1 MAAIPIGVVEAVA
14 RMKDDLTPALRRID
28 KGILQASKG
37 AQAAGRRM
45 QDWGRS
51 ASVASGLVAGGV
63 TAAGVAFGRFDTA
76 MNRVEALTGATTD
89 QMKALTDQAKH
100 LGSTTVFSA
109 KQAADGMGFLSA
121 AGFKT
126 NDILSA
132 MPGLLN
138 VAAAGQ
144 LELGRAA
151 DITSNVLSGFGLAV
165 GDVGRV
171 GDVLA
176 LTAASANTNIT
187 LMGESMTYV
196 APSAKLAGQ
205 SIEDMAAMIGQL
217 GNAGIQGSMAGTSLN
232 NVIIGLQKP
241 TETAARVLSDLNI
254 SVFDVAG
261 NMRPLNSIMRDLR
274 DAGISNTQML
284 DLFNVRALKAAGIL
298 IDNVDATDAFANELR
313 NAEGAAAKMAA
324 TMNKGLG
331 GAFNAFK
338 SASEG
343 VLIALGQQL
352 EPLLTAVLNTLTRL
366 AQWVTQSVVPA
377 FAALPNP
384 VKAAA
389 LGVTALAVALGP
401 LAIAGGTA
409 ITAMGG
415 TAAALAALGPV
426 FLSTSG
432 LARSSMDTVRLVS
445 MYAADGV
452 RAGGGI
458 IKSTLAALAIAFP
471 TMARAARIAWAA
483 MTGPI
488 GLTVAGITAL
498 GAVLYHFREQVG
510 DVLGV
515 VILMVADWADR
526 MLQGF
531 EAAFGWIPGL
541 SGKLDGAREAVRAFA
556 LDLSET
562 VRGWGEKADAAEQAT
577 VAVAGFVPPVQ
588 AATAAVADFAV
599 PAQAA
604 ADATRDFA
612 TVSADVAAGITGHL
626 VPAFNGARAVT
637 PLLAEDLAR
646 VEAQARVLPTT
657 FDKIRMALTSFFDGD
672 MWKRNIGDI
681 FASFVTGAGDAGD
694 KAGRMLGNL
703 MSTALNA
710 IPVAGPFL
718 QSFAGPLV
726 NGVKSLA
733 GKVGGF
739 FKGIFGGGKKDAEEM
754 IEATRI
760 AAEEAARLAEEAM
773 VKARESA
780 AAAAAEYQ
788 TFTDGIISNIR
799 SLWEQTKA
807 DSQAAYAE
815 AYQAAIDFGFTAAEA
830 AQIAAAKQVE
840 YIRQVMK
847 AEGEKHAQLAFFEAA
862 LAEIRAGNAEGAAEA
877 GRRAAEQ
884 TRAAWALS
892 TEYMIEADA
901 LMRAEF
907 GETQA
912 ANAAAAEAA
921 AASTEAS
928 YGGITSAAQASAAAS
943 SAAAAQTAAALD
955 GVAGSADSAASS
967 VSGISG
973 ALNSIPSHVTS
984 LVEITTIE
992 SVTRKVS
999 EVIEA
1004 SGLDPDD
1011 PDSGLTLSFA
1021 SGSGGIRDFGERGTP
1036 AVLHGREAVMTQD
1049 NIERLIAAAAK
1060 GGGNSGGS
1068 DQPIIIQLGNRQI
1081 AQYMLSEL
1089 RDGAQ
1094 GRGY

>member
-28 KGILQASKG
+28 KDILKSSKS

-63 TAAGVAFGRFDTA
+63 AAAGVAFGRFNTA
-76 MNRVEALTGATTD
+76 MNRVEALTGATTA

-109 KQAADGMGFLSA
+109 KQAADGMGFLAA

-126 NDILSA
+126 NDILAA

-144 LELGRAA
+144 LDLARAA
-151 DITSNVLSGFGLAV
+151 DITSNVMSGFGLAV

-241 TETAARVLSDLNI
+241 SETAARVLSDLNI

-313 NAEGAAAKMAA
+313 NAEGAAAKMAE

-352 EPLLTAVLNTLTRL
+352 EPLLTAVLNTFTRL

-377 FAALPNP
+377 FAALPGP
-384 VKAAA
+384 VKAVI
-389 LGVTALAVALGP
+389 LGLTGLVAVIGP
-401 LAIAGGTA
+401 LAIAGGTVLTMLGGMA
-409 ITAMGG
+409 GALATLGPLFPMIVVGARAMW
-415 TAAALAALGPV
+415 AALTGPV
-426 FLSTSG
+426 G
-432 LARSSMDTVRLVS
+432 LA
-445 MYAADGV
+445 
-452 RAGGGI
+452 
-458 IKSTLAALAIAFP
+458 
-471 TMARAARIAWAA
+471 
-483 MTGPI
+483 
-488 GLTVAGITAL
+488 VAGITAL
-498 GAVLYHFREQVG
+498 GAVLYHFRAQVG

-515 VILMVADWADR
+515 VILLVADWADR

-588 AATAAVADFAV
+588 AATVAVADFAV

-604 ADATRDFA
+604 AEATRDFA

-657 FDKIRMALTSFFDGD
+657 FDKIRAALTSFFDGN
-672 MWKRNIGDI
+672 MWKRNISDI

-901 LMRAEF
+901 LVREEF

-928 YGGITSAAQASAAAS
+928 YGDITSAAEASAAAS

-1004 SGLDPDD
+1004 SSLDPDD

-1060 GGGNSGGS
+1060 GGGNNGGS